1 MEEGEDCCP
10 QCKAERENVAEDST
24 AETDPDTDESWKDY
38 VDVDDEGEDVKL
50 DESDEISLAELEES
64 EKEYDDDG
72 NVVWTRLYD
81 RYDTAEYYDFDEAW
95 HTIMDELWMCSSFA
109 DMIETEDGKK
119 TYSPTSLLGMVKE
132 KIDVNP
138 FYKGLFEKLKDLNDS
153 TLTSDNF
160 LKSELF
166 GTINGYKQLI

>member
-1 MEEGEDCCP
+1 
-10 QCKAERENVAEDST
+10 
-24 AETDPDTDESWKDY
+24 
-38 VDVDDEGEDVKL
+38 
-50 DESDEISLAELEES
+50 
-64 EKEYDDDG
+64 
-72 NVVWTRLYD
+72 
-81 RYDTAEYYDFDEAW
+81 
-95 HTIMDELWMCSSFA
+95 MCSSFA

-166 GTINGYKQLI
+166 GTINGYKQLIQQFVIEKPATSSSSDYEGEMDYISILFDDSMDSTS

>member
-1 MEEGEDCCP
+1 M
-10 QCKAERENVAEDST
+10 
-24 AETDPDTDESWKDY
+24 
-38 VDVDDEGEDVKL
+38 
-50 DESDEISLAELEES
+50 
-64 EKEYDDDG
+64 
-72 NVVWTRLYD
+72 WTRLYD